1 MTSRPDEND
10 SDREPSE
17 QGDAKPSAPLPRAP
31 ERSRVAA
38 FVERWTGRPTA
49 VLVFAASFALLAYV
63 ELGAYRSVTAEG
75 VGWSPTVEYA
85 VPASGVVAELHV
97 REGERVQVGD
107 LLVTVEALPLR
118 QDLERVDAEIRRT
131 IREGRFEQARLAAER
146 DRESWERME
155 RLSRARARAAETRAE
170 AQRHAALMGHTEGSA
185 GSVREAAGQRL
196 VTGAE
201 LRSVQSE
208 LFEHEARARE
218 ASALVRSELTTL
230 RELRE
235 SLPDDEA
242 HGLERSLVELWES
255 ELELLRVQR
264 EGIEEQLAS
273 LVVRAG
279 AQGRVVTLVSVGSP
293 VAPNTPLARIVPE
306 RAEEVV
312 AYLAPEI
319 DPSSVPVGAQ
329 LVAVRAAGV
338 ACVGRLPTRVGAEV
352 ALAPGQLSTAVLG
365 RPMYGLPVRVELPPD
380 CMVGV
385 GQHVSLS
392 FGMR

>member
-1 MTSRPDEND
+1 MTSRPDPHD

-17 QGDAKPSAPLPRAP
+17 QGDAKPSAPLPRTA

-49 VLVFAASFALLAYV
+49 VLVFVASFGILAYV
-63 ELGAYRSVTAEG
+63 ELSAYRSVTADG

-85 VPASGVVAELHV
+85 VQASGVVTELHV

-118 QDLERVDAEIRRT
+118 RDLERVDAEIRRT
-131 IREGRFEQARLAAER
+131 IREGRFEQASLAAER
-146 DRESWERME
+146 DRETWERME
-155 RLSRARARAAETRAE
+155 RLSRARGRAAETRAE
-170 AQRHAALMGHTEGSA
+170 AQRHAALMGHSESSA
-185 GSVREAAGQRL
+185 GTVREAAGQRL

-201 LRSVQSE
+201 LRSAESE

-264 EGIEEQLAS
+264 EGIEEQLAT

-306 RAEEVV
+306 RAAEVV

-319 DPSSVPVGAQ
+319 DPSSVPVGEQ